1 MIQATRAPKAFRTF
15 IRALLVA
22 LLFAPAS
29 ALADDP
35 TFFRIGTGGIGGTYY
50 PIGGLIATAIS
61 NPPGSR
67 PCEEG
72 GGCGVPG
79 LIAVAQSANGSV
91 ANVRAVQAGTLE
103 SGFAQSDVVYWAYTG
118 TGIFQ
123 GKPPLADL
131 RVIAS
136 LYAET
141 VHLVARKGAGI
152 GSVGDLRAKRVSLDE
167 PGSGTLVDARIIL
180 DAFGLGEADIAVEY
194 IKPHLAA
201 EKIRANELD
210 AFFIVAGY
218 PTNSVSQLAAD
229 DQVDLI
235 PIAGPEAE
243 QMARSARFF
252 SPVVIPAGTYPGIGE
267 VPTLSVDAQWVVG
280 ANVSA
285 DLVYAIT
292 RSLWNENLRR
302 LLDGGHPRGRAIT
315 LETALDGVGIPL
327 HPGAERF
334 YREAG
339 AIE

>member
-1 MIQATRAPKAFRTF
+1 MTKTRTSKAFRIF
-15 IRALLVA
+15 FCALSAVFFFTPSPA
-22 LLFAPAS
+22 FAEDIA
-29 ALADDP
+29 
-35 TFFRIGTGGIGGTYY
+35 FFRIGTGGIGGTYF

-67 PCEEG
+67 PCEAG
-72 GGCGVPG
+72 GNCGVPG

-91 ANVRAVQAGTLE
+91 ANVQAVQAGTLE

-118 TGIFQ
+118 TEIFQ
-123 GKPPLADL
+123 GKPRLADL

-141 VHLVARKGAGI
+141 VHLVARKGSGI
-152 GSVGDLRAKRVSLDE
+152 SSVEDLRARRISLDE

-194 IKPHLAA
+194 IKPNLAA

-218 PTNSVSQLAAD
+218 PTSAVSQLAAD
-229 DQVDLI
+229 NQVELI
-235 PIAGPEAE
+235 PIAGPKA
-243 QMARSARFF
+243 ATIAKSARFF
-252 SPVVIPAGTYPGIGE
+252 SSAVIPAGTYSGIGE
-267 VPTLSVDAQWVVG
+267 VPTLSVGAQWVVG
-280 ANVSA
+280 ANVSE

-292 RSLWNENLRR
+292 RSLWNESSRR
-302 LLDGGHPRGRAIT
+302 LLDGGHAKGRAIT

-334 YREAG
+334 YREIG
-339 AIE
+339 AIK